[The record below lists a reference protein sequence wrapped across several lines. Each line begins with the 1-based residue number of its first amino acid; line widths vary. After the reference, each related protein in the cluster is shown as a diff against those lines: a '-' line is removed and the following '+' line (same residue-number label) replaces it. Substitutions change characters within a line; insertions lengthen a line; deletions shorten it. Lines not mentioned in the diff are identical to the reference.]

1 MNPFIQKSLA
11 DVHTYPTA
19 SAQLQNAEGIANP
32 SAIKWELKRHS
43 KTGGLMVDDRFRV
56 KIVPRKDSNSSQFT
70 SPQSLSHQPEA
81 VITDVFALGDVS
93 VMEKSMLP
101 ATAQVAN
108 QESIWLGKRFNK
120 GDIEN
125 NAFTFR
131 NLGIMTY
138 LGNMKAIMQ
147 TGGSGEIKG

>member
-1 MNPFIQKSLA
+1 MMNPFIQKSLA

-19 SAQLQNAEGIANP
+19 SAQLKNAKGIVNP
-32 SAIKWELKRHS
+32 STLKWELKRHS

-56 KIVPRKDSNSSQFT
+56 KIVPRKDSDSSQST
-70 SPQSLSHQPEA
+70 SSPLSPHPEA

-101 ATAQVAN
+101 ATAQVAS
-108 QESIWLGKRFNK
+108 QESIWLGKRLNK
-120 GDIEN
+120 GDIEKN
-125 NAFTFR
+125 TFTFR

-138 LGNMKAIMQ
+138 LGSMKAIMQ